1 MSAGV
6 LMLGMLAWVLMS
18 AVIVLLFV
26 LLQVIHEK
34 IEELNNSIY
43 EDDGTDEWLA

>member
-1 MSAGV
+1 VSAGV
-6 LMLGMLAWVLMS
+6 LMLGMLIWVLMS
-18 AVIVLLFV
+18 AVVASLFV
-26 LLQVIHEK
+26 LLQVIREK